1 MNDQNTASTT
11 RTTKRTEGDR
21 EIVMERIFD
30 APREKVYETMID
42 PELIPQW
49 WGSRNDTTTVDKFD
63 AREGGDWR
71 FVTSGPDHG
80 EHAFRGTIREL
91 VPPEKIVQ
99 TFEWE
104 GMPGHVCVE
113 TVTLEDLGD
122 GRTKF
127 VNVSLFHTT
136 EERDGMFASGM
147 EEGANETHERLEE
160 LVSM

>member
-11 RTTKRTEGDR
+11 RTTNRTEGDR

-104 GMPGHVCVE
+104 GMPGHICVE

-136 EERDGMFASGM
+136 EERDGMFASMG
-147 EEGANETHERLEE
+147 EGANETHERLQE
-160 LVSM
+160 LLSK